1 MAGLKLM
8 TADDREREREERR
21 TRFVG
26 ATYGSVLDVSSA
38 VLAEFEAALADGGE
52 EVIQR
57 CLTQHP
63 YIIQYALRHSGHHG
77 TWAFPK
83 QVIRTTAADRSKGM
97 IPDYLVAAASSLGY
111 RWFIVE
117 LKRPSIQFANSRGDA
132 FSSEA
137 NKAVAQCQ
145 SYLAHFQNYIDSVR
159 ANVRIGDLIQPQG
172 AVLIMGR
179 SSSETEAHRQ
189 FRANFVETTPKI
201 DVVSYD
207 RLLEGLRAD
216 VAARERQSTGT

>member
-1 MAGLKLM
+1 MPTLNLKTAG
-8 TADDREREREERR
+8 DWEREREERR
-21 TRFVG
+21 NRFAG
-26 ATYGSVLDVSSA
+26 ATYGSVLDVNSV

-57 CLTQHP
+57 CLTRNP
-63 YIIQYALRHSGHHG
+63 YIIQYALQHSGHHG

-83 QVIRTTAADRSKGM
+83 QVIRTTAADKSKGM
-97 IPDYLVAAASSLGY
+97 IPDYLVAGQSSLGY

-117 LKRPSIQFANSRGDA
+117 LKRPVFQFANRKGDA
-132 FSSEA
+132 FSTEA
-137 NKAVAQCQ
+137 SKAIGQCQ

-159 ANVRIGDLIQPQG
+159 ANVRVGDLIQPKG

-179 SSSETEAHRQ
+179 SSLETEAQRR

-207 RLLEGLRAD
+207 RLLWGLQAD
-216 VAARERQSTGT
+216 VPGRERRSVET